1 MISLPYKNEDTVQG
15 HNWVSL
21 TYCDFN
27 LDLVI
32 TTQRNVGIMRQG
44 FSILT
49 SAESWALTLDYF
61 LRNIKTFNCNAC
73 YKRTKDLKCWIKL
86 IQDLRGL
93 IKVFSIAAS
102 TESLILILSIFFS
115 FFFGVSIVCKL
126 CFFQTHSV
134 HCPFYWRVGLSLP
147 QNFQRGGC
155 SER

>member
-102 TESLILILSIFFS
+102 TEGLILILSIFF
-115 FFFGVSIVCKL
+115 FFFFW
-126 CFFQTHSV
+126 CFN
-134 HCPFYWRVGLSLP
+134 SLKIML
-147 QNFQRGGC
+147 F
-155 SER
+155 SDT